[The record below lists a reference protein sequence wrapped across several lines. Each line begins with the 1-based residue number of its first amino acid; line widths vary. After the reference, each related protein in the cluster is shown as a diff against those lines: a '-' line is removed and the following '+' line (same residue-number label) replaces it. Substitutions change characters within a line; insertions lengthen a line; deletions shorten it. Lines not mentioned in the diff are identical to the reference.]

1 MKKCLISLV
10 AAAGMCGTVFAQQPM
25 EYVAKNQGRFITV
38 QGLAFCTHNKTTF
51 GYSFE
56 LKENGYV
63 NALFVL
69 NKSTGEIE
77 KYAYQGWTNHGQLWD
92 SRIFTA
98 TSLSSSF
105 PRAIT
110 LRDSQ
115 AGGNDVFHLSE
126 YIDQD
131 NYVIESEDP
140 AFTVSAVSAYRNIF
154 ECNKK

>member
-1 MKKCLISLV
+1 MKKYLI
-10 AAAGMCGTVFAQQPM
+10 AAAAAVGMCGAVFAQQPM

-38 QGLAFCTHNKTTF
+38 QGLAFCTHNKTNF

-69 NKSTGEIE
+69 NKNTGEIE
-77 KYAYQGWTNHGQLWD
+77 KYAYQGWTDHGQLWD
-92 SRIFTA
+92 SRIFTS
-98 TSLSSSF
+98 TSLPASF

-115 AGGNDVFHLSE
+115 AGGNDVFHFSE
-126 YIDQD
+126 FIDQD
-131 NYVIESEDP
+131 NYVIESEDA
-140 AFTVSAVSAYRNIF
+140 AFTVSSVSAYRNIF
-154 ECNKK
+154 ECNKR